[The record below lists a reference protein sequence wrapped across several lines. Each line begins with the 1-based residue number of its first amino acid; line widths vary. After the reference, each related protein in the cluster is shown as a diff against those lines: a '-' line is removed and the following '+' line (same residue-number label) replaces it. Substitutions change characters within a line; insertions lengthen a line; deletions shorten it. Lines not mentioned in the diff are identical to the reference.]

1 MRNKVT
7 QNRTRIPRAAR
18 QAWRE
23 MRGRVAHRQRYRLV
37 SQGWQY
43 VGAMAII
50 GFAAWHSGTNL
61 VYLVFSAMVAAF
73 VGHGFIVGVSLM
85 ALEVKRS
92 LPHHAQA
99 DTPVSIRLTLTNRR
113 WFLSSYGVR
122 ITDHLSNGKPV
133 GAAFFFRVD
142 TKSSAETDYTIT
154 FPLRGVYKLDRLE
167 VASRFPFGMVER
179 YFIEKQPQELVVFP
193 QIVEVTD
200 LLTRLESYQGDQ
212 SAHEKGAGLD
222 LFGIRSYNEGEH
234 ARRIHW
240 KSTARTQRLMV
251 MEFDRDEQPKT
262 TLILRNL
269 VTPEMQSDPDVARNF
284 EIAIVAAA
292 SLASRII
299 KSNKE
304 ASLLT
309 SQGVIDAGRGPEHLN
324 RILHALA
331 RLELVTTAKRWPANE
346 LDRKSIVEIRF
357 RDWQSGEG
365 SLADMEVDSRNH
377 EIHGGKLLPRGGS
390 ADAASPSAPRGGRR
404 AA

>member
-99 DTPVSIRLTLTNRR
+99 DNPVSIRLTLTNRR

>member
-1 MRNKVT
+1 MT
-7 QNRTRIPRAAR
+7 PNRTRVPRAAR
-18 QAWRE
+18 IALAE
-23 MRGRVAHRQRYRLV
+23 IRGRVAHRQRYRLV

-73 VGHGFIVGVSLM
+73 VGHGFIVGISLM
-85 ALEVKRS
+85 GLDVRRS
-92 LPHHAQA
+92 LPHHAVA
-99 DTPVSIRLTLTNRR
+99 GTPVSIGVTLTNRR
-113 WFLSSYGVR
+113 WFLPSYGVR
-122 ITDHLSNGKPV
+122 LTDFLANSKPV

-142 TKSSAETDYTIT
+142 TKSSSETHYTMT

-179 YFIEKQPQELVVFP
+179 YFLVSQPQELVVFP
-193 QIVEVTD
+193 QIVEVTEW
-200 LLTRLESYQGDQ
+200 LTRLQTYQGELA
-212 SAHEKGAGLD
+212 AHQKGTGLD

-251 MEFDRDEQPKT
+251 MEFDREEQPKT
-262 TLILRNL
+262 TIILRNL
-269 VTPEMQSDPDVARNF
+269 ITSDLRNDPDVVRDF

-292 SLASRII
+292 SLATKIC

-304 ASLLT
+304 VSLLT
-309 SQGVIDAGRGPEHLN
+309 SQGIIEAGSGFEHLN

-331 RLELVTTAKRWPANE
+331 RLELVTTAKRWPSDAI
-346 LDRKSIVEIRF
+346 DRKSIVEVRF
-357 RDWQSGEG
+357 RDWQPGEG
-365 SLADMEVDSRNH
+365 SLADVELDARDLEIRSGKMLRRAGLVDSPPPNPTSS
-377 EIHGGKLLPRGGS
+377 K
-390 ADAASPSAPRGGRR
+390 RR

>member
-7 QNRTRIPRAAR
+7 QNRTRVPRAAR

-43 VGAMAII
+43 VGAMTII

-73 VGHGFIVGVSLM
+73 VGHGLIVGISLLGLDVRR
-85 ALEVKRS
+85 A

-99 DTPVSIRLTLTNRR
+99 ETPVSISLTLSNRR
-113 WFLSSYGVR
+113 WFLPSYGVR
-122 ITDHLSNGKPV
+122 ISDHLANNKPI

-142 TKSSAETDYTIT
+142 TKSSGETHYTIT
-154 FPLRGVYKLDRLE
+154 FPLRGVYKLERLE

-179 YFIEKQPQELVVFP
+179 YFLVKQPQELVVFP
-193 QIVEVTD
+193 QIVEVRD
-200 LLTRLESYQGDQ
+200 WLTRLESCQGDL
-212 SAHEKGAGLD
+212 SAHQKGAGTD

-251 MEFDRDEQPKT
+251 MEFDREEQPKT
-262 TLILRNL
+262 TIILRNL
-269 VTPEMQSDPDVARNF
+269 VTPEMRNDPEMVRDF

-292 SLASRII
+292 SLASQIC
-299 KSNKE
+299 KSDKE
-304 ASLLT
+304 VSLLT

-331 RLELVTTAKRWPANE
+331 RLELVTTAKRWPADE

-365 SLADMEVDSRNH
+365 PLTEMELDSREL
-377 EIHGGKLLPRGGS
+377 EIQSGKLLPRATS
-390 ADAASPSAPRGGRR
+390 VAPAPPTGPTRGRR

>member
-1 MRNKVT
+1 MT
-7 QNRTRIPRAAR
+7 QKWTRLPRIAR
-18 QAWRE
+18 HGWRGL
-23 MRGRVAHRQRYRLV
+23 RGRVAHRQRYRLV

-61 VYLVFSAMVAAF
+61 VYLVFSAMIAVF
-73 VGHGFIVGVSLM
+73 VGHGFIVGISLM
-85 ALEVKRS
+85 GLDVRRS

-99 DTPVSIRLTLTNRR
+99 ETPVSISLTLSNRR
-113 WFLSSYGVR
+113 WFLPSYGVR
-122 ITDHLSNGKPV
+122 LTDHLTNGKPL

-142 TKSSAETDYTIT
+142 TKSFAETHYTIT

-179 YFIEKQPQELVVFP
+179 YFLVNQPQDLVVYP
-193 QIVEVTD
+193 QIVEVREWVN
-200 LLTRLESYQGDQ
+200 RLETYQGEQ
-212 SAHEKGAGLD
+212 ASHQKGAGLD

-251 MEFDRDEQPKT
+251 MEFDREEHPKT
-262 TLILRNL
+262 TIILRNL
-269 VTPEMQSDPDVARNF
+269 VTPEMRNDPDVVRNF

-292 SLASRII
+292 SLASQIC
-299 KSNKE
+299 KGDKE
-304 ASLLT
+304 VSLLT
-309 SQGVIDAGRGPEHLN
+309 SQGVIDAGGGAEHLN

-331 RLELVTTAKRWPANE
+331 RLELVTTAKRWPADE

-365 SLADMEVDSRNH
+365 SLADIELDSRDL
-377 EIHGGKLLPRGGS
+377 EIHSGKLLPRASS
-390 ADAASPSAPRGGRR
+390 AAHSPPNGPARGRR